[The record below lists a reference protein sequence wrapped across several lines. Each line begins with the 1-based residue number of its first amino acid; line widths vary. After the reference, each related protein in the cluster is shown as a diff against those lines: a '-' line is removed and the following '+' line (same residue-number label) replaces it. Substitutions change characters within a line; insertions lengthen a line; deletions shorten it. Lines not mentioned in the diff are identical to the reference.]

1 MNDFDCAYNP
11 KVSIVVPTYNEEN
24 DIEATILSLLSLDYT
39 NFEIIIVDDSTDNTP
54 LIVKKYMNEQIR
66 LIRPEVR
73 KGRCEARNIGIR
85 EASGEILIILNA
97 DVRLPVDFI
106 DKILIHYKNG
116 ADFVLVQSQVENTDK
131 LFARYVES
139 VHRYEMTDSEY
150 VKGMVWTEGFS
161 IKKDIA
167 MKTSL
172 FPTGYVM
179 PIVAG
184 EDARFG
190 FELESL
196 GAKKVMDFS
205 IVVKHIAP
213 HTMSEYWQIRKGRGA
228 GTPQIRRFLDGWSFS
243 KIRQREYLKLLKNF
257 LMFVT
262 VVPMLFV
269 NYRHARHS
277 DYCTVIDTF
286 KFSYAWVIEK
296 AAFSVGAFES
306 LNKIMK
312 KENESNNSS
321 L

>member
-1 MNDFDCAYNP
+1 MNDFDKTYDP

-24 DIEATILSLLSLDYT
+24 DIEDTILSLLSLNYT
-39 NFEIIIVDDSTDNTP
+39 NVEIIIVDDSIDNTP
-54 LIVKKYMNEQIR
+54 LIVQKYINNHIR

-73 KGRCEARNIGIR
+73 RGRCEARNIGIR
-85 EASGEILIILNA
+85 EASGEIIIILNA
-97 DVRLPVDFI
+97 DVRLPIDFI
-106 DKILIHYKNG
+106 DKILNHYKNG

-139 VHRYEMTDSEY
+139 VYRYEMTDSEY

-161 IKKDIA
+161 IKKDVA

-172 FPTGYVM
+172 FPTGFVV

-196 GAKKVMDFS
+196 GAKKVMDLS

-213 HTMSEYWQIRKGRGA
+213 HTMGEYWQIRKGRGA
-228 GTPQIRRFLDGWSFS
+228 GTPQIRRFLDKWSFS
-243 KIRQREYLKLLKNF
+243 RIKQREYLKLLKNILICF
-257 LMFVT
+257 T
-262 VVPMLFV
+262 VFPMLFI
-269 NYRHARHS
+269 NYRYAKYS
-277 DYCTVIDTF
+277 EYNTILDTF
-286 KFSYAWVIEK
+286 RFSYAWIIEK

-312 KENESNNSS
+312 KENESNNGSF
-321 L
+321 